1 MRLFCIA
8 LALSLVLSG
17 CGKKPVTEAAAVVD
31 VTALKI
37 VPHDTPVSFEYVAQ
51 TQSASQVQIVARVD
65 GFLDKRV
72 YTEGSMVKGN
82 EVMYQQD
89 PKPFQATLSA
99 AKAALAEQQARLQVA
114 TDNFNRVQPL
124 VALNALSQKDLDDAT
139 GQKQAAAAAVDMAKA
154 NVEQAELNL
163 GYTTIRS
170 PVDGLSSYSRVN
182 VGSYIDAKNS
192 LLTYVSPLDPMYVNF
207 SISENDMLK
216 LRSDAAS
223 GRVKLP
229 ERDRYT
235 VEVILADGSTFDQK
249 GLITF
254 TDADFNQET
263 GTFLIRATLPN
274 PKSVLRPG
282 QFVRARVLGAIRP
295 NAILVP
301 QAAVLQGAQGH
312 FVVVVDK
319 DNKAQIRPVQVGP
332 WYGNDW
338 FIDSGLEAGDTV
350 VVDGVAR
357 LAPGTAVKITGE
369 PKPSNAPA
377 AAAN

>member
-1 MRLFCIA
+1 MRPMLCVA
-8 LALSLVLSG
+8 LAVSLALSG
-17 CGKKPVTEAAAVVD
+17 CGKKPPTEAAAVID
-31 VTALKI
+31 VTAVK
-37 VPHDTPVSFEYVAQ
+37 VAPHDTPVSFEYVAQ

-65 GFLDKRV
+65 GFLDQRI
-72 YTEGSMVKGN
+72 YREGSMVKAN
-82 EVMYQQD
+82 QPMFQQD

-99 AKAALAEQQARLQVA
+99 AKAALAQQQARLQVA

-124 VALNALSQKDLDDAT
+124 VALNALAQKDLDDAT

-163 GYTTIRS
+163 GYTTIKS
-170 PVDGLSSYSRVN
+170 PVDGISSYSRVN
-182 VGSYIDAKNS
+182 VGSYIDSKNS

-216 LRSDAAS
+216 LRTDQAA
-223 GRVKLP
+223 GRLKMP
-229 ERDRYT
+229 EQYE
-235 VEVILADGSTFDQK
+235 VEVILADGTTFDQR
-249 GLITF
+249 GRITF
-254 TDADFNQET
+254 ADADFNQET

-274 PKSVLRPG
+274 PKSTLRPG

-319 DNKAQIRPVQVGP
+319 DNKAQIRAVQVGS
-332 WYGNDW
+332 WHGDDW
-338 FIDSGLEAGDTV
+338 FIDGGLEAGDTV

-357 LAPGTAVKITGE
+357 LAPGTTVRITGE
-369 PKPSNAPA
+369 PKPSNAPGA
-377 AAAN
+377 AAS

>member
-1 MRLFCIA
+1 MRLLCAA
-8 LALSLVLSG
+8 LAATLALSG
-17 CGKKPVTEAAAVVD
+17 CGKKPPTEAAAVID
-31 VTALKI
+31 VTVVKI
-37 VPHDTPVSFEYVAQ
+37 APQDTPVSFEYVAQ

-72 YTEGSMVKGN
+72 YTEGSMVKTN
-82 EVMYQQD
+82 EVMFQQD

-99 AKAALAEQQARLQVA
+99 AKAALAQQEARLQVA

-124 VALNALSQKDLDDAT
+124 VALNALAQKDLDDAT
-139 GQKQAAAAAVDMAKA
+139 GQKQSAAAAVDMAKA

-170 PVDGLSSYSRVN
+170 PVDGISSYSRVN
-182 VGSYIDAKNS
+182 VGSYVDSKNS

-207 SISENDMLK
+207 SLSENDMLK
-216 LRSDAAS
+216 FRTDQAAGRLRM
-223 GRVKLP
+223 P
-229 ERDRYT
+229 ERFG
-235 VEVILADGSTFDQK
+235 VEVVLADGTTFDQK
-249 GLITF
+249 GVITF

-282 QFVRARVLGAIRP
+282 QFVRARVIGAVRP

-319 DNKAQIRPVQVGP
+319 DSKAQLRPVQVGP
-332 WYGNDW
+332 WHGNDW
-338 FIDSGLEAGDTV
+338 FIDGGLEPGDTV

-357 LAPGTAVKITGE
+357 LAPGTSVKITGE
-369 PKPSNAPA
+369 PRSSAPSA
-377 AAAN
+377 ASS

>member
-1 MRLFCIA
+1 MRLFCVA
-8 LALSLVLSG
+8 LALSLALSG
-17 CGKKPVTEAAAVVD
+17 CGKKPVTEAAAVID

-82 EVMYQQD
+82 EVMFQQD

-207 SISENDMLK
+207 SVSENDMLK

-301 QAAVLQGAQGH
+301 QASVLQGAQGH

-369 PKPSNAPA
+369 PKPSSAPA
-377 AAAN
+377 AAAS

>member
-1 MRLFCIA
+1 MRLSLCVA
-8 LALSLVLSG
+8 LAASLALSG
-17 CGKKPVTEAAAVVD
+17 CGKKPPTEAAAIVD
-31 VTALKI
+31 VTAVKV
-37 VPHDTPVSFEYVAQ
+37 VPHDTPVSYEYVAQ
-51 TQSASQVQIVARVD
+51 TQSANQVQIVARVN
-65 GFLDKRV
+65 GFLDKQIYV
-72 YTEGSMVKGN
+72 EGSMVKSN
-82 EVMYQQD
+82 QPMYQQD
-89 PKPFQATLSA
+89 PKPFEATLSA
-99 AKAALAEQQARLQVA
+99 AKAALAQQQARLQVA

-124 VALNALSQKDLDDAT
+124 VALNALAQKDLDDAT

-154 NVEQAELNL
+154 SVEQAELNL
-163 GYTTIRS
+163 GYTTIKS
-170 PVDGLSSYSRVN
+170 PVDGISSYSRVN

-216 LRSDAAS
+216 LRTDQAA

-229 ERDRYT
+229 EHYD
-235 VEVILADGSTFDQK
+235 VEVILADGTTFDQR
-249 GLITF
+249 GRITF

-282 QFVRARVLGAIRP
+282 QFVRARVLGAVRP

-312 FVVVVDK
+312 FVVIVGQ

-332 WYGNDW
+332 WHGDEW
-338 FIDSGLEAGDTV
+338 FIDGGLETGDTV
-350 VVDGVAR
+350 VVDGVGR
-357 LAPGTAVKITGE
+357 LSPGTLVKVTGA
-369 PKPSNAPA
+369 PAASNAAPA
-377 AAAN
+377 AAS

>member
-1 MRLFCIA
+1 
-8 LALSLVLSG
+8 
-17 CGKKPVTEAAAVVD
+17 
-31 VTALKI
+31 
-37 VPHDTPVSFEYVAQ
+37 
-51 TQSASQVQIVARVD
+51 D

-72 YTEGSMVKGN
+72 YNEGTTVKAN
-82 EVMYQQD
+82 EVMFQQD

-99 AKAALAEQQARLQVA
+99 TKAALAQQQARLQVA

-124 VALNALSQKDLDDAT
+124 VALNALAQKDLDDAT
-139 GQKQAAAAAVDMAKA
+139 GQKQAAAAAVDMARA

-216 LRSDAAS
+216 LRADAAA

-229 ERDRYT
+229 ERVRFT
-235 VEVILADGSTFDQK
+235 VEVLLADGPTFDRK
-249 GLITF
+249 GRITF

-274 PKSVLRPG
+274 PKSILRPG

-301 QAAVLQGAQGH
+301 QASVLQGAQGH

-332 WYGNDW
+332 WLGDDW
-338 FIDSGLEAGDTV
+338 FIDSGLEGGDRVVLDGAAG
-350 VVDGVAR
+350 
-357 LAPGTAVKITGE
+357 LSPGTAVKITGE
-369 PKPSNAPA
+369 PKPAANPSPTA
-377 AAAN
+377 AAG